1 MRRTVFIQTCILI
14 FSLQV
19 FSQAES
25 WKKCK
30 TCNEPVIF
38 YKELSTGKDFQIKA
52 AFTVNYPIED
62 VIRNL
67 QDIPS
72 YKDWVYNCR
81 SAVKISD
88 ESKYSGIYRSII
100 GAPWPFKDNE
110 VFMQYYFKEQD
121 NGKSWKLYQKC
132 LPDYAPLND
141 KYERI
146 TRFKA
151 VWEIT
156 AVTENTTSVVYF
168 AETGGPKNMSQPVKM
183 LFLCSA
189 QYKTVKEF
197 IKHTGTISF

>member
-1 MRRTVFIQTCILI
+1 MRKAVFILSWILI
-14 FSLQV
+14 FSLQAV
-19 FSQAES
+19 SQTET

-30 TCNEPVIF
+30 TCNGPAIF

-62 VIRNL
+62 VLANL
-67 QDIPS
+67 QDIPAYS
-72 YKDWVYNCR
+72 DWVYNCR
-81 SAVKISD
+81 LAAKISG
-88 ESKYSGIYRSII
+88 EGMYSGIYRSII

-110 VFMQYYFKEQD
+110 VFMQYYFKGQD

-156 AVTENTTSVVYF
+156 ALTKNTTSVVYF
-168 AETGGPKNMSQPVKM
+168 AETGGPVNMSQPVKM

-189 QYKTVKEF
+189 PYKTVKEF